1 MSCIIRC
8 VTEIEKKYICSK
20 PLKIDFM
27 RKACINNPPS
37 ICNQPPKQNLAVECR
52 KKNTKHY
59 HYNDFK
65 TTPRITT
72 CYYTKTY
79 CIFCKNKQKKPTK
92 KKPKN
97 IPKILKI
104 IIILEPEMNVTCKRD
119 ESIQL
124 IHLCLCK
131 LKVKHTHTVLL
142 NSLPDTTDLCQWQ
155 RLWSYLFQPQLPLQ
169 WLYRSEQM
177 HAKWMRKMKSV
188 ISHSRKGNDQF
199 NIECYAR
206 LD

>member
-1 MSCIIRC
+1 MQKKKKTLNTIIIRTSRQHH
-8 VTEIEKKYICSK
+8 VSQHAII
-20 PLKIDFM
+20 
-27 RKACINNPPS
+27 
-37 ICNQPPKQNLAVECR
+37 Q
-52 KKNTKHY
+52 
-59 HYNDFK
+59 
-65 TTPRITT
+65 
-72 CYYTKTY
+72 
-79 CIFCKNKQKKPTK
+79 KPTAYFVK
-92 KKPKN
+92 INKKDQKKPKN

-104 IIILEPEMNVTCKRD
+104 IIILKPEMNVTCKRD

-199 NIECYAR
+199 NIERYAR

>member
-8 VTEIEKKYICSK
+8 LTDIENIYICSK

-27 RKACINNPPS
+27 RKACINIPPS
-37 ICNQPPKQNLAVECR
+37 TRNQPPKQNLAVECR
-52 KKNTKHY
+52 KKKKTLNTIIIRTSRQH
-59 HYNDFK
+59 HVSQHA
-65 TTPRITT
+65 I
-72 CYYTKTY
+72 
-79 CIFCKNKQKKPTK
+79 IQKPTAYFVKINK
-92 KKPKN
+92 KDQKNPKN

-104 IIILEPEMNVTCKRD
+104 IIILKPEMNVTCKRD

-155 RLWSYLFQPQLPLQ
+155 RL
-169 WLYRSEQM
+169 
-177 HAKWMRKMKSV
+177 
-188 ISHSRKGNDQF
+188 
-199 NIECYAR
+199 
-206 LD
+206 